1 VARARVWGGE
11 SRWVDLITPQS
22 IRLLLSPSE
31 QQKVTVDLH
40 YTGPLLAPV
49 KSGQKA
55 GTIQFNLEGRTVAEF
70 PIETSAEIASVSSM
84 WLKAWDSLLY
94 MTFGG

>member
-1 VARARVWGGE
+1 M
-11 SRWVDLITPQS
+11 
-22 IRLLLSPSE
+22 LSPTE

-49 KSGQKA
+49 KA
-55 GTIQFNLEGRTVAEF
+55 GAEAGSIQFNLEGRTVAEF
-70 PIETSAEIASVSSM
+70 PIETANEIASVSSM

-94 MTFGG
+94 MIFGG